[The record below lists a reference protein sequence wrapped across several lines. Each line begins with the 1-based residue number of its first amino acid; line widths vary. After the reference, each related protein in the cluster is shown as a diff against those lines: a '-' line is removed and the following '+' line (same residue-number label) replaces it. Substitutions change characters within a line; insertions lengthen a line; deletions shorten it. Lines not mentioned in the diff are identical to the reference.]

1 MWFSFGF
8 ISLFLFSI
16 YFLFKRFEK
25 NWEAYTHNF
34 HGRNYIQ
41 GSRIFENG
49 SYIGCEGKSDLNIDL
64 SIKKENFIDKLF
76 KFLGVSVECQINN
89 VEFDNKFYL
98 VTDNKN
104 ICNYL
109 RNNKN
114 LQEELSKLLE
124 ICEENSLKF
133 NGFYLKG
140 NRLWVHILK
149 NKEES
154 ISKLIPILFN
164 IMDIFNNDLEE
175 IKKTIIKTESTFKIS
190 IFLSI
195 SSAIVI
201 TATCLFIYT
210 TYSFKI
216 YEVNVWDLIK
226 LSFIPATTILLILMF
241 SVIKV
246 LGKSS
251 RTHLVLIEFLILGY
265 VGLIMISY
273 EILKE
278 ININFDTSLP
288 RAFVTKIINKE
299 INHSRKGPT
308 TYYLYLSEW
317 ENSKIKKKIKISSSI
332 YKKYENNDIVKIYI
346 KKGKLNVEWILEIQK
361 ASSEEF
367 LKFVNEKIIR
377 EIKNSKK
384 IYVPK
389 LDEEEI
395 KEKNKMDAKL
405 KILDDLYQKGM
416 IYFKNNDY
424 PNALS
429 YFEKAASQEDA
440 KSAQMIGIMY
450 LQGKGVENN
459 QDKALIYFK
468 RANEISNK
476 INLLKSIK

>member
-34 HGRNYIQ
+34 QGRNYIQ

-49 SYIGCEGKSDLNIDL
+49 FYIGCEGKSDLNIDL

-89 VEFDNKFYL
+89 IEFDNKFYL

-109 RNNKN
+109 KNKKN
-114 LQEELSKLLE
+114 FQEELSKLLE
-124 ICEENSLKF
+124 ICEEDSLKF
-133 NGFYLKG
+133 NGFHFKG

-154 ISKLIPILFN
+154 VKKLIPILFN
-164 IMDIFNNDLEE
+164 ITDIFNNDSEE

-190 IFLSI
+190 ILLSI

-210 TYSFKI
+210 SYSFKV

-226 LSFIPATTILLILMF
+226 LSFIPATTILLILIF
-241 SVIKV
+241 VIIRI

-251 RTHLVLIEFLILGY
+251 RTHLVLIEFLIIGY
-265 VGLIMISY
+265 IGLITIFY

-288 RAFVTKIINKE
+288 HTFITKIVNKE

-308 TYYLYLSEW
+308 TYYLNLSEW
-317 ENSKIKKKIKISSSI
+317 ENLKIKKKIKISSST
-332 YKKYENNDIVKIYI
+332 YKKYENDDIVKIYI
-346 KKGKLNVEWILEIQK
+346 KKGRLNVKWILDIEK
-361 ASSEEF
+361 ASTQESS
-367 LKFVNEKIIR
+367 KFVNEKIIK
-377 EIKNSKK
+377 EIKNPKNV
-384 IYVPK
+384 YVPK

-395 KEKNKMDAKL
+395 KERNKRDAKL
-405 KILDDLYQKGM
+405 KVLDDLYQNGM
-416 IYFKNNDY
+416 TYFKNNDY
-424 PNALS
+424 PKALS
-429 YFEKAASQEDA
+429 YFEEAASQEDA
-440 KSAQMIGIMY
+440 KSVQMIGMMY
-450 LQGKGVENN
+450 LHGKGVEKS
-459 QDKALIYFK
+459 QDKALVYFK

-476 INLLKSIK
+476 INSLKSIK

>member
-1 MWFSFGF
+1 MWVSFGF

-16 YFLFKRFEK
+16 YFLLKKYEK
-25 NWEAYTHNF
+25 NWEATSYDF
-34 HGRNYIQ
+34 QSRNYI
-41 GSRIFENG
+41 GGIRIFEKG
-49 SYIGCEGKSDLNIDL
+49 FYIGCEVKSDLNIDL

-76 KFLGVSVECQINN
+76 KYLGVSIECQINN
-89 VEFDNKFYL
+89 IEFDNKFYF

-124 ICEENSLKF
+124 ICEEDSLKF
-133 NGFYLKG
+133 NGFHFKG

-154 ISKLIPILFN
+154 IKKLIPILFN
-164 IMDIFNNDLEE
+164 ITDIFNNDLEE

-190 IFLSI
+190 ILLSI

-226 LSFIPATTILLILMF
+226 LSFIPATMILLILIF
-241 SVIKV
+241 IIIKV
-246 LGKSS
+246 LGKTS
-251 RTHLVLIEFLILGY
+251 RTHLVLIEFLIFGY
-265 VGLIMISY
+265 IGLIVIFY

-288 RAFVTKIINKE
+288 HTFITKIVNKE

-317 ENSKIKKKIKISSSI
+317 ENLKIKKKIKISGST

-346 KKGKLNVEWILEIQK
+346 KKGRLNVEWISEIEK
-361 ASSEEF
+361 ASTVES
-367 LKFVNEKIIR
+367 LKFVDKKFIK
-377 EIKNSKK
+377 EIKNSRNV
-384 IYVPK
+384 YVPK

-395 KEKNKMDAKL
+395 KEKNKRDANL
-405 KILDDLYQKGM
+405 KVLDDLYQKGM

-424 PNALS
+424 LNALS
-429 YFEKAASQEDA
+429 YFEEAASQEDA
-440 KSAQMIGIMY
+440 KSVQMIGMMY
-450 LQGKGVENN
+450 LHGKGVEKS
-459 QDKALIYFK
+459 QDKALVYFK

-476 INLLKSIK
+476 INSLKSIK